1 MTENKTIL
9 TAPFLPASVVAW
21 RDVGETK
28 FNPMPMEHE
37 ELDWLGGISA
47 EDSPDGGGNPMG
59 EGYFIYDRK
68 LWIDP
73 DGSEVLCPAVYFVRF
88 AHCDPGGAN
97 DDGDVRDEGEIGA
110 FLSWDDAAVA
120 AGVHAWKRGL
130 FLPASAQYANDKKA
144 PYKTNTPGIVGLD
157 KDETRYYFGDMGK
170 NGRPKGHGFFATRR
184 RMDGVKG
191 ENCWGLAVGYGKQH
205 THHFVVN
212 HNQEDMFDYAMAG
225 LVRRMLAE
233 SRKGAK

>member
-1 MTENKTIL
+1 MKKEKTTLI
-9 TAPFLPASVVAW
+9 APVQPASVVAW
-21 RDVGETK
+21 RDVGNTK
-28 FNPMPMEHE
+28 YNPSEEYE
-37 ELDWLGGISA
+37 ELHWLGGMSEASA
-47 EDSPDGGGNPMG
+47 KSGGLPMG
-59 EGYFIYDRK
+59 EGYFIHERHVV
-68 LWIDP
+68 I
-73 DGSEVLCPAVYFVRF
+73 SEMDDENFDISAFCL
-88 AHCDPGGAN
+88 AHCHCTPDAKYMS
-97 DDGDVRDEGEIGA
+97 DSTTDLAIYS
-110 FLSWDDAAVA
+110 SWDDAAVA

-170 NGRPKGHGFFATRR
+170 SGRPKGLGFFATRR

-191 ENCWGLAVGYGKQH
+191 ENCWGLAVGYGQQH